1 MAPVIPNSRSKS
13 AAPGS
18 WLSVDFLEL
27 PETESLPFPSK
38 VPRSLRSSKYRCPLH
53 AQVLL
58 RCFRCLTVS
67 PVPPVVQVLSRGI
80 FIYLHA
86 FQIFP
91 AIFSDKLRLGD
102 PRVESAISQRP
113 VLASQRPY
121 RGNRRRVCFGFVCGL
136 FTVCFRPWSPILF
149 LRSIPS
155 LTFLRF
161 GSALLAQQFFL
172 FLSTFFL
179 YGKATGWCIASRSM
193 CRANPF
199 YTGWRSLSNYM

>member
-1 MAPVIPNSRSKS
+1 MAIIPNSRSKS

-18 WLSVDFLEL
+18 WLSVDFLEFS
-27 PETESLPFPSK
+27 ETESLPFPSK
-38 VPRSLRSSKYRCPLH
+38 VPRSLRSPKYRCPLH

-58 RCFRCLTVS
+58 RCFKCLAVS
-67 PVPPVVQVLSRGI
+67 PVSPVVQVLSRGI

-136 FTVCFRPWSPILF
+136 FPSLVTDSISAVDSKSYFSPIWVCA
-149 LRSIPS
+149 SCPAVCS
-155 LTFLRF
+155 
-161 GSALLAQQFFL
+161 FFIHIFPL
-172 FLSTFFL
+172 WKSQWLIL
-179 YGKATGWCIASRSM
+179 YIASRSM